1 MPTQKGRTVAKSAV
15 EMLEVVLPNDA
26 NPLGNILGGKV
37 MHLIDIAGAI
47 AAHRH
52 AQSQVVTVS
61 VDNLDFLHPI
71 RVGQLILLRS
81 HVTRAFRTS
90 IEVEVKVFLEDYLT
104 GERRQTSSAF
114 VTYVA
119 LDSAGKPK
127 EVPPVIPR
135 TAEEKRRFREALV
148 RRRHRLALAARAH
161 RRYFEQDEKILSG
174 GRAEGT
180 SRARDSQKGS
190 G

>member
-1 MPTQKGRTVAKSAV
+1 MPKSKPRSNSTLQGKTVAESAT
-15 EMLEVVLPNDA
+15 EMVEVVLPDDA

-52 AQSQVVTVS
+52 CRSLLVTVS
-61 VDNLDFLHPI
+61 VDNLDFVRPI
-71 RVGQLILLRS
+71 RVGQLIVLRA

-90 IEVEVKVFLEDYLT
+90 LEVEVKVFLEDYLT

-119 LDSAGKPK
+119 VDAGGHPQP
-127 EVPPVIPR
+127 VPPVIPS
-135 TAEEKRRFREALV
+135 TAEEKRRYREALE
-148 RRRHRLALAARAH
+148 RRRRRLAEAARAH
-161 RRYFEQDEKILSG
+161 RRYFERE
-174 GRAEGT
+174 T
-180 SRARDSQKGS
+180 
-190 G
+190 